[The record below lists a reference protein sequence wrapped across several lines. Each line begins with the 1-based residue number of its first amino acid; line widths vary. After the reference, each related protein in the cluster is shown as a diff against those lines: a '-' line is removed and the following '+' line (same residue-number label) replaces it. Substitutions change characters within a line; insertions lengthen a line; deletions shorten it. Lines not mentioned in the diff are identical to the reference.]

1 MTLPGEPLLQ
11 RLQFYL
17 TAPFACGY
25 LEGREAQSLMAT
37 PHHLID
43 TKLYNH
49 LINYGFRRSGKY
61 AYRPHCENCNACV
74 PVRLLVDEFKPNRS
88 QRRAFKQHQNL
99 DITIL
104 PLTFSLEH
112 YALYSAYQSAR
123 HTGGGMDQGTAD
135 HYHDFL
141 VQSNVDSKM
150 IEFRSKEP
158 HEFGKLKMVSVVD
171 IVQDGISAVYTFLK
185 PATLQPVTAP
195 TTSSGRPNGV
205 GV

>member
-1 MTLPGEPLLQ
+1 M
-11 RLQFYL
+11 
-17 TAPFACGY
+17 
-25 LEGREAQSLMAT
+25 
-37 PHHLID
+37 
-43 TKLYNH
+43 
-49 LINYGFRRSGKY
+49 
-61 AYRPHCENCNACV
+61 

-171 IVQDGISAVYTFLK
+171 IVQDGISAVYTFFETGDTTASYGTYNILWQTEWCRRLK
-185 PATLQPVTAP
+185 LPYLYLGYWIEKVQKWLTNKTLARRKDYSEQMAA
-195 TTSSGRPNGV
+195 NQYKKA
-205 GV
+205 